1 MARPIVSGE
10 TDCLAEACG
19 RPEPSSDSNIA
30 GPACLGD
37 FFLSTDGRDT
47 CVACVGGCSSSL
59 GFRSS
64 RDEGGLVRL
73 ATLDKLTALLRSVM
87 SSDVARECEGLRG
100 PGTST
105 MRAEWTLEGRLMG
118 ETLPD
123 SDTKELE
130 LPVMETLDDVMI
142 SAFSKATSSASS

>member
-1 MARPIVSGE
+1 
-10 TDCLAEACG
+10 
-19 RPEPSSDSNIA
+19 
-30 GPACLGD
+30 
-37 FFLSTDGRDT
+37 
-47 CVACVGGCSSSL
+47 
-59 GFRSS
+59 
-64 RDEGGLVRL
+64 
-73 ATLDKLTALLRSVM
+73 
-87 SSDVARECEGLRG
+87 
-100 PGTST
+100 